1 MTNKSVVLV
10 LRKYIVRMLGVG
22 VYKLEHI
29 L

>member
-10 LRKYIVRMLGVG
+10 LRKYIVRLLGVG
-22 VYKLEHI
+22 FYKLEHI